1 MKPSHKTNWEDQ
13 YPLNTFSGETQR
25 ELGDTME
32 LIWEAGIKEGKRQ
45 KKTELINE
53 ILKKIKG
60 YKVYWDGDPWKAV
73 IAVDDLIIYL
83 TNLKK

>member
-45 KKTELINE
+45 EKTELIEELQEWIKDWAFDDDPAFKMLLNYLTD
-53 ILKKIKG
+53 LKK
-60 YKVYWDGDPWKAV
+60 
-73 IAVDDLIIYL
+73 
-83 TNLKK
+83 